1 METFVSVDAP
11 EEKIDGPVGV
21 SVALRACALVIDSVI
36 LAAALWILRGL
47 LDLASPDSY
56 TAEARIALVLIFT
69 AFVALYFTLF
79 EWKLGAT
86 VGKRIM
92 NLRVVNLSGG
102 PITLGAAAAR
112 TVMRII
118 DGQFVYVVAAIAVVA
133 SKRHQRLGDMVART
147 LVIKK

>member
-1 METFVSVDAP
+1 METFISVDAP
-11 EEKIDGPVGV
+11 DEEIVGPVGAGV
-21 SVALRACALVIDSVI
+21 VVRAIALVIDSVI
-36 LAAALWILRGL
+36 IAAALWILRGL

-56 TAEARIALVLIFT
+56 TVEARIVLVVIF
-69 AFVALYFTLF
+69 AACVALYFTLF

-92 NLRVVNLSGG
+92 NLRVVTLSGG

-118 DGQFVYVVAAIAVVA
+118 DGQFLYVVAAIAVAA
-133 SKRHQRLGDMVART
+133 SKRHQRLGDMVAKT

>member
-1 METFVSVDAP
+1 MTSILRVDP
-11 EEKIDGPVGV
+11 VEEEVVG
-21 SVALRACALVIDSVI
+21 LRGAGVFDRAVALVIDAAIIV
-36 LAAALWILRGL
+36 AALWILRGL
-47 LDLASPDSY
+47 LDLTTPDSY
-56 TAEARIALVLIFT
+56 GVEARIGLVLTFT
-69 AFVALYFTLF
+69 ACIVLYFTLF

-92 NLRVVNLSGG
+92 NLRVVTLSGG

-118 DGQFVYVVAAIAVVA
+118 DGQFLYVVAAIAVAA
-133 SKRHQRLGDMVART
+133 SKRHQRLGDMVAKT